1 MPGMVLDASI
11 AIAWVHP
18 GQASPSTDAL
28 LADVGRGTPIVVPA
42 LWSIEVANAL
52 LVLERRKK
60 LRTEERLTALAGLR
74 GLNLS
79 VDHEMSGLAFTG
91 VSTLASELAL
101 SVYDAVYL
109 ELALRLKL
117 SLACKDGPLRDA
129 AKRRRVKV
137 LP

>member
-1 MPGMVLDASI
+1 MPGMVIDASL

-42 LWSIEVANAL
+42 LWSVEVANAL

-60 LRTEERLTALAGLR
+60 LRTEERLTALAALR
-74 GLNLS
+74 GLNVS
-79 VDHEMSGLAFTG
+79 VDHEMSALAFTE
-91 VSTLASELAL
+91 VSALASELAL

-117 SLACKDGPLRDA
+117 PLACKDGPLRDA
-129 AKRRRVKV
+129 AKRRRAKV